1 MRSGVNMSDMYVTR
15 QKNRLVITAL
25 IEEENK
31 ILDAL
36 YAAYNAFED
45 IYYPKM
51 YIPDPNSLDKH
62 LTEDCNKQQCPA
74 LQNSTRLQES
84 P

>member
-1 MRSGVNMSDMYVTR
+1 MYVTR

-36 YAAYNAFED
+36 YAAYNGED
-45 IYYPKM
+45 RSEAASHGRAI
-51 YIPDPNSLDKH
+51 I
-62 LTEDCNKQQCPA
+62 
-74 LQNSTRLQES
+74 
-84 P
+84 

>member
-1 MRSGVNMSDMYVTR
+1 MNVTR
-15 QKNRLVITAL
+15 PKKNRLVITAL
-25 IEEENK
+25 IEDEIK

-45 IYYPKM
+45 VYYPKI
-51 YIPDPNSLDKH
+51 YFPDPNSSDNH
-62 LTEDCNKQQCPA
+62 LAEDDNKQQCRAP
-74 LQNSTRLQES
+74 QNSNLPQEF

>member
-1 MRSGVNMSDMYVTR
+1 MNVTR
-15 QKNRLVITAL
+15 PKKNRLVITAL
-25 IEEENK
+25 IEDEIK

-45 IYYPKM
+45 VYYPKI
-51 YIPDPNSLDKH
+51 YFPAPNSSDSH
-62 LTEDCNKQQCPA
+62 LTEDYNKQQCRAP
-74 LQNSTRLQES
+74 QNSNLPQES